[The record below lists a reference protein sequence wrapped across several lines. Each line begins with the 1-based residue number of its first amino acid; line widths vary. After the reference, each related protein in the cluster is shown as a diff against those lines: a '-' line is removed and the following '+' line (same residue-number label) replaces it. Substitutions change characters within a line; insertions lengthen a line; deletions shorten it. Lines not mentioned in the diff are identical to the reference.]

1 MKKENMQA
9 MILAAGFGKRMLP
22 LTNTIPKP
30 LVEVNKKP
38 LLHYTIDKLLNNSIK
53 DIVINTHYLPKEIKS
68 SILGNYPNYFK
79 IIHED
84 EILETGGGVLNAIK
98 KKYIRNINPFFVLN
112 GDIFWLE
119 KDNSVFKELISNWDD
134 KRMEILAVL
143 IRTKNLF
150 GYSGN
155 GDFNLVE
162 KNEKLSRVTNFDKKK
177 EYVYTG
183 LQLVSPEVFANINK
197 KKFSFTEI
205 FDRTIQSKTMYGLVD
220 DRNWFHIG
228 TIETLKKINLFLK
241 KTSY

>member
-38 LLHYTIDKLLNNSIK
+38 LLHHTIDKLLNNSIK
-53 DIVINTHYLPKEIKS
+53 DIVVNTHYLPREIKS
-68 SILGNYPNYFK
+68 SILRNYPNYFK

-119 KDNSVFKELISNWDD
+119 KDNSVFKEF
-134 KRMEILAVL
+134 R
-143 IRTKNLF
+143 
-150 GYSGN
+150 
-155 GDFNLVE
+155 
-162 KNEKLSRVTNFDKKK
+162 
-177 EYVYTG
+177 
-183 LQLVSPEVFANINK
+183 
-197 KKFSFTEI
+197 
-205 FDRTIQSKTMYGLVD
+205 
-220 DRNWFHIG
+220 
-228 TIETLKKINLFLK
+228 
-241 KTSY
+241 